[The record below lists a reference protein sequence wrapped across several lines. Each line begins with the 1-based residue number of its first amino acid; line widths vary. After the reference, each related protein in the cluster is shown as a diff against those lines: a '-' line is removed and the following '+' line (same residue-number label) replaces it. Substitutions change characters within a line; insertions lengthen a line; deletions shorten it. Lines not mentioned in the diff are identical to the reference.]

1 MQELVKQAINTDVE
15 AYWESGGKLNRGSF
29 EAAMSVLLEQA
40 NKEERGVDD
49 SSLVQAENMVRFSQ
63 IPITPEQ
70 RYLYAVLRG
79 MTRETERGSDSPPEK
94 PGTAPVWALTDQRLL
109 AEVIRLTDET
119 NLDPFMRAYPNI
131 FRNDR
136 KD

>member
-70 RYLYAVLRG
+70 RYLYAVHFPEQFYRNCYKAHPHPFLRCFYI
-79 MTRETERGSDSPPEK
+79 T
-94 PGTAPVWALTDQRLL
+94 
-109 AEVIRLTDET
+109 
-119 NLDPFMRAYPNI
+119 
-131 FRNDR
+131 
-136 KD
+136 